1 MRLHP
6 SSFRLLPFFLWPIL
20 WWGYTSAMY
29 CAVEI
34 APPAP
39 LKLDL
44 SGVSL
49 SAIEKTVEHLQRL
62 VHESEAR
69 ADTIAQN
76 LDAEQAAHIAAKND
90 AASLQLVVDTR
101 TRERDQAVERE
112 SAWRRR
118 ARELMF
124 VAAAAAGAVSLRF
137 LAIVPLP
144 WRYVAA
150 VAIAA
155 AIYAALYLLL

>member
-1 MRLHP
+1 MRKFIR
-6 SSFRLLPFFLWPIL
+6 SLLLWPIL
-20 WWGYTSAMY
+20 WWGYTQAMY
-29 CAVEI
+29 CADVQPP
-34 APPAP
+34 PPAP
-39 LKLDL
+39 LRLDL

-49 SAIEKTVEHLQRL
+49 ADIAATVEHLQQL

-76 LDAEQAAHIAAKND
+76 LDAEQAAHTAAKND

-112 SAWRRR
+112 RAWQRR

-124 VAAAAAGAVSLRF
+124 AVAAFGGAASLRF
-137 LAIVPLP
+137 LVLVPLP

-150 VAIAA
+150 LAIAA
-155 AIYAALYLLL
+155 AIYAALYAFL